1 METLIELDKQ
11 LLLSLNGS
19 ESLFFDGLVKTLT
32 ATPTWIPLYVAL
44 FWLVLKNN
52 DKAWKVLLVV
62 GCAVIC
68 LLLAGSVDDMLVK
81 PGVARWRPTRDG
93 EIGYLVDIVNGY
105 RGGRFGF
112 FSAHASNT
120 FSIAVFFALLI
131 RSRVLSVSLILW
143 SLMNCWTRLYL
154 GVHYPGDILCGLLW
168 GAFVGFLAWLFHQ
181 RVTLYVQQGLKGD
194 YVSSQYTSTG
204 YQHTH
209 VDAVVVVLA
218 FSLFYAVIRACLYI
232 YS

>member
-32 ATPTWIPLYVAL
+32 TTATWFPLYVAL
-44 FWLVLKNN
+44 FWLVMKNN

-62 GCAVIC
+62 GCAVLC

-81 PGVARWRPTRDG
+81 PGVARWRPSRDG
-93 EIGYLVDIVNGY
+93 EIGFLVDTVNGY

-120 FSIAVFFALLI
+120 FSIAIFFALLV

-154 GVHYPGDILCGLLW
+154 GVHYPGDILCGLIW
-168 GAFVGFLAWLFHQ
+168 GAFVGFLAWVFHQ
-181 RVTLYVQQGLKGD
+181 RVCARMQTSDVFI
-194 YVSSQYTSTG
+194 SSQYTATG
-204 YQHTH
+204 YQRTDI
-209 VDAVVVVLA
+209 DAVIVVLVLT
-218 FSLFYAVIRACLYI
+218 LFYAVIRACLYV
-232 YS
+232 YV